1 MNMALNRRFFVAL
14 LVALMA
20 GAMFRVSYFQENA
33 EAYLFPIIVS
43 AVMLGMSLLSL
54 VREAFSLCVD
64 DFQPFPFARLVPAL
78 VMMAGGVALVE
89 TLGMYTTAFLI
100 LSVVSLWYSSQE
112 DSRRRLF
119 QSLVF
124 AAGFT
129 AFMYVLF
136 SLMLNVQIPRGLIV

>member
-1 MNMALNRRFFVAL
+1 MNTILSRRFFVAL
-14 LVALMA
+14 LVTLMA
-20 GAMFRVSYFQENA
+20 GAMFRVSYFQENT
-33 EAYLFPIIVS
+33 EAYLFPIIIS

-64 DFQPFPFARLVPAL
+64 DFQPFPFVRLVPAL

-100 LSVVSLWYSSQE
+100 LCVVSLWYSSQE

-119 QSLVF
+119 QSVVF
-124 AAGFT
+124 AAGFS

-136 SLMLNVQIPRGLIV
+136 SLMLNVQVPRGLLI

>member
-20 GAMFRVSYFQENA
+20 GAMFRVSYFQENT

-112 DSRRRLF
+112 DSRRLF

-136 SLMLNVQIPRGLIV
+136 SLMLNVQVPRGLIV